1 MWSDSEEEPFFCS
14 QVGINS
20 WQLGMSFKFFYDLKI
35 QRIVERL
42 SRPKRAERCRDI
54 SVCYL
59 LRLRIKEKMD
69 DG

>member
-14 QVGINS
+14 QVRINS
-20 WQLGMSFKFFYDLKI
+20 WQLGMSFKIFYDLKI

-42 SRPKRAERCRDI
+42 SRPKRDERCRDV